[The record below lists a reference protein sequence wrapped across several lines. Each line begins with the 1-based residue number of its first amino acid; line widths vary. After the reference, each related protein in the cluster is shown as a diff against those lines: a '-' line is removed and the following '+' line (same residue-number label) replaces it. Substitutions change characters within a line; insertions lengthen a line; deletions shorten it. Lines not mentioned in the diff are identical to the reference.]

1 MSNNLAKLAG
11 ALLISIA
18 GITMQLSSNN
28 SIQAAEIA
36 ADTIMNIYDVWEVER
51 KREEAI
57 AHGRNYVQLGN
68 YTIRF

>member
-11 ALLISIA
+11 ALLIGLT

-28 SIQAAEIA
+28 SMQAAEIA
-36 ADTIMNIYDVWEVER
+36 ADKIMDMYEVWEVEK

-57 AHGRNYVQLGN
+57 AHGRNYVQLGD

>member
-36 ADTIMNIYDVWEVER
+36 ADTIMNIYDVWEVEK
-51 KREEAI
+51 KREEAL

-68 YTIRF
+68 YTIKF